1 MWLETVNA
9 ERFSNLRIKEAEK
22 TGAGI
27 LATAC
32 PFCIVCLED
41 SAKNLAPGTL
51 RVLDIAEI
59 AALTL
64 EKSRE

>member
-9 ERFSNLRIKEAEK
+9 ERFSNLRVRDAER

-32 PFCIVCLED
+32 PFCVVCLED
-41 SAKNLAPGTL
+41 SAKNLPPGKL
-51 RVLDIAEI
+51 RVMDIAEI
-59 AALTL
+59 AVLAL
-64 EKSRE
+64 KDHRE